1 MQYCGNGFLCHRN
14 KQLIRRL
21 HDSNF
26 GLRAAAAASDDKQ
39 GGIENLLHTG

>member
-14 KQLIRRL
+14 KQVIRRL

-39 GGIENLLHTG
+39 EAIENLLHTV